1 MSNIDLTQ
9 IVTAEEKAAQQEAAI
24 REARKAECRTRI
36 FAVVDQTAQMNL
48 AAAAAAGA
56 LTEAQMGVYRAGLSW
71 IHAMRA
77 AQVDG
82 NWPDVPPGV
91 QELADAF

>member
-1 MSNIDLTQ
+1 MINIDLTQ
-9 IVTAEEKAAQQEAAI
+9 IITSEEKAARQETAA
-24 REARKAECRTRI
+24 RDARKAECRTRI

-48 AAAAAAGA
+48 AAAAAAGV
-56 LTEAQMGVYRAGLSW
+56 LSEAQMGVYRAGLSW

-82 NWPDVPPGV
+82 NWPDVPAGV
-91 QELADAF
+91 QDLADAF